1 MAKFYTPSKL
11 SENIR
16 ETPEGFL
23 LCIGV
28 PIARTGWQ
36 EYGEGETPLEVG
48 PDGTVQIY
56 RSEEEVFRPETITSF
71 EGKALCIKHPAEFVN
86 PENWQ
91 YLAKGQLHNI
101 RKAKEADEDG
111 EMSLLAD
118 LLVNE
123 ARAIQLVKNGLREV
137 SCGYEAEYEQTGEGK
152 GIQTNI
158 VGNHLA
164 LVEQGRAG
172 SSYAINDEKRKGIM
186 TKFEKALGA
195 LKKKF
200 GAKVIDEAMAAAE
213 DDGSE
218 TATVDKGMMD
228 ELVKTVKDLQVA
240 SQRIEGM
247 VENKK
252 AKDEEKAKDGP
263 KELKE
268 FYKKQKEDN
277 GDAYDDDE
285 GEGKIEERLTALE
298 AAVAKLL
305 EKKTGDEEESEESE
319 KSEDDMDESEDD
331 DDESE
336 ESEDA
341 DENEESED
349 AAEGEEGESSQKKS
363 GKTGDAARIE
373 ILAPGFKPSKN
384 SKTVKVDVLKK
395 AYATKD
401 GKQVIHSLTG
411 GKAPDYKSE
420 AQVGMLFTSVSEIL
434 KHKRGVGLD
443 GTKDARSFET
453 GDSQTEPMT
462 AEKLNEANAKFYGE
476 KKGS

>member
-1 MAKFYTPSKL
+1 MAKFYTPTKL

-36 EYGEGETPLEVG
+36 EYGGDETPLEPG
-48 PDGTVQIY
+48 EDGTVQIY
-56 RSEEEVFRPETITSF
+56 RSEEEVFRSETMTSF
-71 EGKALCIKHPAEFVN
+71 EGKALCIKHPAEFVS

-91 YLAKGQLHNI
+91 YLAKGQLQNI
-101 RKAKEADEDG
+101 RKAKQEDEDG
-111 EMSLLAD
+111 EWPLLAD

-137 SCGYEAEYEQTGEGK
+137 SCGYEADYEQTGEGK

-172 SSYAINDEKRKGIM
+172 SSYAINDEKGKGTM
-186 TKFEKALGA
+186 TKFEKALA
-195 LKKKF
+195 TLKKKF
-200 GAKVIDEAMAAAE
+200 GAKVIDEAMAAADE
-213 DDGSE
+213 EGGE

-240 SQRIEGM
+240 SKRIEGM

-252 AKDEEKAKDGP
+252 AKDEEAAGKKKDDS
-263 KELKE
+263 
-268 FYKKQKEDN
+268 EDEEESE
-277 GDAYDDDE
+277 DADE
-285 GEGKIEERLTALE
+285 EGASKMDERLTALE

-305 EKKTGDEEESEESE
+305 ENKTGDEEEESEDAEEEE

-331 DDESE
+331 DESE

-341 DENEESED
+341 E
-349 AAEGEEGESSQKKS
+349 EGEEGEASQKKS
-363 GKTGDAARIE
+363 GKTGDAARVE
-373 ILAPGFKPSKN
+373 ILAPGFKPAKG
-384 SKTVKVDVLKK
+384 SKTFKAVALKK

-401 GKQVIHSLTG
+401 GKKVIHSLTG
-411 GKAPDYKSE
+411 GKAPDYKSD

-443 GTKDARSFET
+443 GTKDPRNFET
-453 GDSQTEPMT
+453 GDSKTEPMS
-462 AEKLNEANAKFYGE
+462 AEQLNEQNAKFYGE